1 MMTNRI
7 SIFTSLPLANL
18 DRMSLQK
25 RLDEI
30 GARREMTALERT

>member
-1 MMTNRI
+1 MLTNRI
-7 SIFTSLPLANL
+7 AIFTSLPLESL

-30 GARREMTALERT
+30 GERREMTAAERA